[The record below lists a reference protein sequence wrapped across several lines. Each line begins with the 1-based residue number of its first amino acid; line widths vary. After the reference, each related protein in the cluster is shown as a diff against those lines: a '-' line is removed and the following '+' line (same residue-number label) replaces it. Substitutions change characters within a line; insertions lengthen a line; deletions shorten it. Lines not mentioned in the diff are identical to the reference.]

1 MKDGIVNKS
10 IKGKSGS
17 ITLFMCMTIMMIT
30 SLGFTLIETGR
41 FYGIDAKARFVTSTV
56 ADNTFSEYIRPM
68 WDQYGILGI
77 DKAHGTNDEGDN
89 FLRERILD
97 FATMQTSGEVDYY
110 SLNPTEIEIDDYMLL
125 TDNNGEPFVHE
136 AALYYKGNIGSELI
150 SDIGNKSKELNGY
163 EGLNSNVDKMI
174 TDGDNALKNPDS
186 VPKSDSNKVYEVD
199 VSKVTEEQKKKG
211 EHLVDDVNAFKS
223 KGVLEQVIPSDKEV
237 SSKTFDL
244 ANSVSHRSLEHGNSR
259 NSSKAT
265 TVDKVIFS
273 VYLRDKFQ
281 YYGKNLNHSGQDY
294 EIEYIIVG
302 KDNDTDNLK
311 GVVTRLLAIR
321 EVANFIA
328 LYKDPVR
335 NGEALELSVALA
347 GVTLNP
353 AIIEIVHYALMAAW
367 AYIEAVLDVRLL
379 LDGGKVMP
387 IKTSAE
393 WTSDLYN
400 IAACLD
406 ENFMAKNNE
415 AGMSYEDY
423 LLTFLVVEPSRDES
437 MRALDMIEAA
447 MNALP
452 YYENIKMDHLICDMN
467 MTMNYEADPMFF
479 SLITL
484 DVPFLDYYSLKK
496 KEYRSYL

>member
-41 FYGIDAKARFVTSTV
+41 FYGLDAKARFVTSTV

-199 VSKVTEEQKKKG
+199 VSKITEEQKKKG

-273 VYLRDKFQ
+273 IYLRDKFQ

>member
-41 FYGIDAKARFVTSTV
+41 FYGLDAKARFVTSTV

-77 DKAHGTNDEGDN
+77 DKAHGTNDVGDN

-199 VSKVTEEQKKKG
+199 VSKITEEQKKKG

-273 VYLRDKFQ
+273 IYLRDKFQ

>member
-41 FYGIDAKARFVTSTV
+41 FYGLDAKARFVTSTV

-199 VSKVTEEQKKKG
+199 VSKITEEQKKKG

-265 TVDKVIFS
+265 TVDKVIF
-273 VYLRDKFQ
+273 
-281 YYGKNLNHSGQDY
+281 
-294 EIEYIIVG
+294 I
-302 KDNDTDNLK
+302 
-311 GVVTRLLAIR
+311 
-321 EVANFIA
+321 
-328 LYKDPVR
+328 
-335 NGEALELSVALA
+335 
-347 GVTLNP
+347 
-353 AIIEIVHYALMAAW
+353 
-367 AYIEAVLDVRLL
+367 
-379 LDGGKVMP
+379 
-387 IKTSAE
+387 
-393 WTSDLYN
+393 
-400 IAACLD
+400 
-406 ENFMAKNNE
+406 
-415 AGMSYEDY
+415 
-423 LLTFLVVEPSRDES
+423 
-437 MRALDMIEAA
+437 
-447 MNALP
+447 
-452 YYENIKMDHLICDMN
+452 
-467 MTMNYEADPMFF
+467 
-479 SLITL
+479 
-484 DVPFLDYYSLKK
+484 
-496 KEYRSYL
+496 

>member
-1 MKDGIVNKS
+1 M
-10 IKGKSGS
+10 
-17 ITLFMCMTIMMIT
+17 
-30 SLGFTLIETGR
+30 
-41 FYGIDAKARFVTSTV
+41 
-56 ADNTFSEYIRPM
+56 
-68 WDQYGILGI
+68 
-77 DKAHGTNDEGDN
+77 
-89 FLRERILD
+89 
-97 FATMQTSGEVDYY
+97 
-110 SLNPTEIEIDDYMLL
+110 
-125 TDNNGEPFVHE
+125 
-136 AALYYKGNIGSELI
+136 
-150 SDIGNKSKELNGY
+150 
-163 EGLNSNVDKMI
+163 
-174 TDGDNALKNPDS
+174 
-186 VPKSDSNKVYEVD
+186 
-199 VSKVTEEQKKKG
+199 
-211 EHLVDDVNAFKS
+211 
-223 KGVLEQVIPSDKEV
+223 
-237 SSKTFDL
+237 
-244 ANSVSHRSLEHGNSR
+244 
-259 NSSKAT
+259 
-265 TVDKVIFS
+265 
-273 VYLRDKFQ
+273 
-281 YYGKNLNHSGQDY
+281 
-294 EIEYIIVG
+294 
-302 KDNDTDNLK
+302 K

>member
-1 MKDGIVNKS
+1 MKYNIVNKY
-10 IKGKSGS
+10 IKEQRGS

-41 FYGIDAKARFVTSTV
+41 FYGLDAKASFVTSTV
-56 ADNTFSEYIRPM
+56 ADNTFSVYIKPM
-68 WDQYGILGI
+68 WEQYGILGI
-77 DKAHGTNDEGDN
+77 DKAHGTDEKGDN

-97 FATMQTSGEVDYY
+97 FANMQTMGEVDYF
-110 SLNPTEIEIDDYMLL
+110 SLNPTEVEIDDYMLL
-125 TDNNGEPFVHE
+125 TDNNGEPFIHE
-136 AALYYKGNIGSELI
+136 AALYYKENLGSELI
-150 SDIGNKSKELNGY
+150 SDIGDKSKELSGY

-186 VPKSDSNKVYEVD
+186 VPKGESDKVYDVD
-199 VSKVTEEQKKKG
+199 VSKVTEEQKRKG
-211 EHLVDDVNAFKS
+211 EHLVDDVSAFKS

-244 ANSVSHRSLEHGNSR
+244 ANSVSHRNLEHGNSR
-259 NSSKAT
+259 NPSKAT

-281 YYGKNLNHSGQDY
+281 YYGKKLNHSGQEY
-294 EIEYIIVG
+294 EIEYIIAG

-311 GVVTRLLAIR
+311 SIVSRLLAIR

-328 LYKDPVR
+328 LYKDPIR

-347 GVTLNP
+347 GITLNP

-379 LDGGKVMP
+379 LDGGRIMP

-400 IAACLD
+400 IPACID
-406 ENFMAKNNE
+406 ENFMAKNSE

-423 LLTFLVVEPSRDES
+423 LLTFLVIEPSRDES
-437 MRALDMIEAA
+437 MRALDMIETS

-452 YYENIKMDHLICDMN
+452 YYENLKMDHLICDMN
-467 MTMNYEADPMFF
+467 MTMNYEGDPMFF

>member
-199 VSKVTEEQKKKG
+199 VSKITEEQKKKG

-273 VYLRDKFQ
+273 IYLRDKFQ

>member
-41 FYGIDAKARFVTSTV
+41 FYGLDAKARFVTSTV

-273 VYLRDKFQ
+273 IYLRDKFQ

-387 IKTSAE
+387 IKTSTE